1 MAKYKFAHIREQGQD
16 MIIVPVDSTFGSK
29 SDQTQQDFIDAF
41 QAEVSRA
48 GLAGTV
54 VPIWKSGRQ
63 VYFIAP
69 RPWHPFFKSPGIY
82 ELVLAN
88 INKELT
94 V

>member
-16 MIIVPVDSTFGSK
+16 MIIVPLDSSFGHK
-29 SDQTQQDFIDAF
+29 PQQTQQDFIDAF
-41 QAEVSRA
+41 QAEVRRA

-54 VPIWKSGRQ
+54 VPIWRSGRQ
-63 VYFIAP
+63 VSFIAP

-82 ELVLAN
+82 DRVLAS